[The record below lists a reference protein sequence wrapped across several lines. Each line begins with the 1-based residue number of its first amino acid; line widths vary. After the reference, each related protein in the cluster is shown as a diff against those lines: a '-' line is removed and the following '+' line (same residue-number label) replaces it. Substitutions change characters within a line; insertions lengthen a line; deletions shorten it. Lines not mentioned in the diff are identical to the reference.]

1 MAGVERPL
9 ELLQLPLGEVGPGAA
24 PVAAAAA
31 AAAVAA
37 AAAGGR
43 GVVGIWKD
51 DENVCLGSEK
61 GRTRLMAQSR
71 TKRTV

>member
-24 PVAAAAA
+24 PAAAAA

-43 GVVGIWKD
+43 GVVGIWKNGK
-51 DENVCLGSEK
+51 NVCFSSER

-71 TKRTV
+71 TKPTV

>member
-24 PVAAAAA
+24 PAAAAA

-43 GVVGIWKD
+43 GVVGIWRD

-61 GRTRLMAQSR
+61 GRTRLMAQSP
-71 TKRTV
+71 TKPTV